1 MSPPSKA
8 LAEFVAEA
16 TEILEAL
23 GKDLLVLDERRGQE
37 ADPERVNGIF
47 RAAHSLKGLAGLFG
61 QERISRLAHGTED
74 LLDRLRLGKLLLDDA
89 VLDTLIEA
97 LDAFQSLLAE
107 TARGSETDAL
117 SRRVEGMAERLIR
130 LGEAPV
136 ARDEDPLERLELE
149 AQVRSVFTEYEEHRL
164 RENVRRGVALWRVR
178 AAFDLSDFDKG
189 LADLNT
195 RLKPLGEVIST
206 LPSARPGGAHGIA
219 FDLIFGTQV
228 SVTEL
233 ESGLSG
239 TPAELAPL
247 NVRPL
252 GVPATAHSA
261 EVLARVVE
269 PPAIVVEPPGTR
281 PESPGVATP
290 APKRGGKKRGA
301 KGAAE
306 GRQPSLPLTEQG
318 PGVARGDAGR
328 ESAGMGQG
336 AGGASSTSLTG
347 ASPMGQGAGGASA
360 SPQMPGMHSMG
371 QGASGANPSAQVP
384 GMGAPSSPLS
394 GTYPMGAG
402 AEGVASAA
410 HLSGTFTGANPSVDP
425 GLAAGARGPGAPSA
439 AWSATVASS
448 GVFPSG
454 LRSPSTG
461 PGGGPSP
468 QGGSGTTGPSLV
480 TYLQGPGGRAPVR
493 AVSTSAEAPASA
505 PPTTVA
511 AAAPE
516 PSLRSLTQTV
526 RVDIGKLDGLIN
538 MVGELLL
545 IKANLQRLAESA
557 RQDGVVPLSKLFG
570 QELARET
577 RGLERK
583 LEALQEGLLEAR
595 MVPVGQVFDKLARLV
610 RRITREAG
618 KEIDFVI
625 SGGEVELDKL
635 IVEELSDPLMH
646 LIRNAIDHG
655 VESPDARLAAGKSRR
670 AVVALRAVQKGNHVV
685 IEVSDDGA
693 GIDELRVREV
703 ALTRGLITFAQAEEM
718 GRRELLNLIFL
729 PGFSTA
735 RSVSELSGRGVGL
748 DVVKN
753 NLGNLSG
760 IIDVWSERGKG
771 TAFHLTL
778 PVTLAIIRALV
789 VGVSARTYA
798 VPLNSVLEILSV
810 QPREIRTVERREV
823 LDLRGQTLPF
833 VRLSRLFGLPE
844 RPVSRYFVVVVGL
857 AQERLG
863 IAVDELHGQQD
874 IVTKPLGGRLQ
885 SVRGISGA
893 TDLGNRTPVLVLDVG
908 ALLED
913 GLALERRRA

>member
-16 TEILEAL
+16 TEILESL

-107 TARGSETDAL
+107 TARGSESEVLTQ
-117 SRRVEGMAERLIR
+117 RVNGMAERLAR
-130 LGEAPV
+130 LGEPPPAQ
-136 ARDEDPLERLELE
+136 DEDPLERLELE

-195 RLKPLGEVIST
+195 RLKPMGEVIST

-228 SVTEL
+228 TLAEL
-233 ESGLSG
+233 EAGLKG
-239 TPAELAPL
+239 TPAELSQL
-247 NVRPL
+247 TVRP
-252 GVPATAHSA
+252 PEPSAAARSA
-261 EVLARVVE
+261 EALHRAVE
-269 PPAIVVEPPGTR
+269 SPAIVLGSPPSVEPVIPPPVPT
-281 PESPGVATP
+281 
-290 APKRGGKKRGA
+290 KRGGKKRGSRVSA
-301 KGAAE
+301 QATPG
-306 GRQPSLPLTEQG
+306 GQPQLPLENSVPEVPRG
-318 PGVARGDAGR
+318 PGVA
-328 ESAGMGQG
+328 
-336 AGGASSTSLTG
+336 
-347 ASPMGQGAGGASA
+347 SA
-360 SPQMPGMHSMG
+360 SVVKALDDLALPPEARA
-371 QGASGANPSAQVP
+371 ASGR
-384 GMGAPSSPLS
+384 L
-394 GTYPMGAG
+394 
-402 AEGVASAA
+402 
-410 HLSGTFTGANPSVDP
+410 PSVD
-425 GLAAGARGPGAPSA
+425 GMKSR
-439 AWSATVASS
+439 TASS
-448 GVFPSG
+448 EE
-454 LRSPSTG
+454 
-461 PGGGPSP
+461 
-468 QGGSGTTGPSLV
+468 GSGSGAGPSLV
-480 TYLQGPGGRAPVR
+480 TYLQGPGGRASVR
-493 AVSTSAEAPASA
+493 KAMTSTEASSKPPPAA
-505 PPTTVA
+505 VA
-511 AAAPE
+511 AVE

-610 RRITREAG
+610 RRITRDAG

-625 SGGEVELDKL
+625 GGGEVELDKL

-655 VESPDARLAAGKSRR
+655 VEAPDSRLASGKSRR
-670 AVVALRAVQKGNHVV
+670 AVVALRAEQKGNHVV

-703 ALTRGLITFAQAEEM
+703 ALSRGLITFAQAEEM

-823 LDLRGQTLPF
+823 LDVRGQTLPF

-893 TDLGNRTPVLVLDVG
+893 TDLGNRTPVLVLDVA

-913 GLALERRRA
+913 GLSLERRRA

>member
-1 MSPPSKA
+1 LSPGSKA

-16 TEILEAL
+16 TEILDAL

-37 ADPERVNGIF
+37 ADPELVNGIF
-47 RAAHSLKGLAGLFG
+47 RAAHSLKGLSGLFG

-74 LLDRLRLGKLLLDDA
+74 LLDRLRLGKLRLDDTA
-89 VLDTLIEA
+89 LDSLIEA
-97 LDAFQSLLAE
+97 LDAFQALLAE
-107 TARGSETDAL
+107 TARGAESEPLT
-117 SRRVEGMAERLIR
+117 RRVEAMTERLAR
-130 LGEAPV
+130 LGTPPA
-136 ARDEDPLERLELE
+136 AADEDPLDRLELDP
-149 AQVRSVFTEYEEHRL
+149 AVRSVFTEYEEHRL
-164 RENVRRGVALWRVR
+164 RENVRRGVSLWRVR

-189 LADLNT
+189 LADLNA

-206 LPSARPGGAHGIA
+206 LPSARSGGAHGIA
-219 FDLIFGTQV
+219 FDLIFGAQA
-228 SVTEL
+228 SGEQL
-233 ESGLSG
+233 EAGLQG
-239 TPAELAPL
+239 TPAELSPL
-247 NVRPL
+247 VVRPAAQALSRAAEAPEEPRVTLSRVDAPEVLPAPPVKRTRKKGGRAGPKGAGAQQPLLPASTVGDGAEL
-252 GVPATAHSA
+252 GDALAPTDGHGIEAADALASTERYGAEATGALASSDGSGAEPSGALVPGAPAGRRPAPAGDALVPASA
-261 EVLARVVE
+261 
-269 PPAIVVEPPGTR
+269 
-281 PESPGVATP
+281 SGV
-290 APKRGGKKRGA
+290 
-301 KGAAE
+301 
-306 GRQPSLPLTEQG
+306 QPS
-318 PGVARGDAGR
+318 
-328 ESAGMGQG
+328 S
-336 AGGASSTSLTG
+336 GGASR
-347 ASPMGQGAGGASA
+347 
-360 SPQMPGMHSMG
+360 
-371 QGASGANPSAQVP
+371 
-384 GMGAPSSPLS
+384 SSP
-394 GTYPMGAG
+394 
-402 AEGVASAA
+402 
-410 HLSGTFTGANPSVDP
+410 
-425 GLAAGARGPGAPSA
+425 
-439 AWSATVASS
+439 
-448 GVFPSG
+448 
-454 LRSPSTG
+454 
-461 PGGGPSP
+461 
-468 QGGSGTTGPSLV
+468 V
-480 TYLQGPGGRAPVR
+480 TYLQGPGAAQRVR
-493 AVSTSAEAPASA
+493 AVVTETPATAPR
-505 PPTTVA
+505 
-511 AAAPE
+511 PE
-516 PSLRSLTQTV
+516 TQDTSLRSLTQTV
-526 RVDIGKLDGLIN
+526 RVDIGRLDGLIN

-557 RQDGVVPLSKLFG
+557 RQDGAVALSKLFG

-618 KEIDFVI
+618 KEIEFVI
-625 SGGEVELDKL
+625 GGGEVELDKL

-655 VESPDARLAAGKSRR
+655 VEPPETRLAAGKPRR
-670 AVVALRAVQKGNHVV
+670 AVVALRAEQKGNHVV

-703 ALTRGLITFAQAEEM
+703 ALSRGLITFSQAQEM

-789 VGVSARTYA
+789 VGVSGRTYA

-810 QPREIRTVERREV
+810 QPKDIRTVERREV

-833 VRLSRLFGLPE
+833 MRLARMFALPE
-844 RPVSRYFVVVVGL
+844 RPVNRYFVVVVGL

-893 TDLGNRTPVLVLDVG
+893 TDLGNRRTVLVLDVA
-908 ALLED
+908 ALLEE
-913 GLALERRRA
+913 GLAMERRRA